1 LAIIMGFYVVGL
13 VLLLMVMQILA
24 LGFPNRW
31 YLKLFW
37 FEGTATAVATARSLF
52 TVPAGA
58 FDAAMGDR
66 HDDDYDGADGGG
78 ASV

>member
-1 LAIIMGFYVVGL
+1 MIPCFLGFSRYSLAIIMGFYVVGL

-37 FEGTATAVATARSLF
+37 FEGTATAVATASVSSRCSRRS
-52 TVPAGA
+52 P
-58 FDAAMGDR
+58 
-66 HDDDYDGADGGG
+66 
-78 ASV
+78 